1 MHTSVHDRN
10 CDGRNLTHVPI
21 LGPVLSGIRGALDA
35 LMIPRAFNEAPG
47 ERHKI
52 ADVAS
57 DSVPNLWYSIWTV
70 GRPKAEGGRGTMWFC
85 SCPSRQH
92 PCKHV
97 DRLWARA
104 YDDDQERLTDYG
116 ALHLPSRAALEA
128 EHAQLEREMDARSV
142 AASGAGRPVLYT
154 IGHGSRELDGFVA
167 QLRSVGVTLLVDVRT
182 FPSSRWSKQ
191 FDRVR
196 LCQPGALGASMR
208 YRHMPELGGYN
219 RDKTLRTK
227 DDDWH
232 AGIRWLSDRAHRE
245 TLAIFCM
252 ETDPARC
259 HRTQTIEP
267 DLRAV
272 APDLEIIHLLQ
283 PRSGRPTAPSRQLG
297 LLS

>member
-1 MHTSVHDRN
+1 MHTNVHDPN
-10 CDGRNLTHVPI
+10 SAGRNFTHVPI
-21 LGPVLSGIRGALDA
+21 LGAMISGIRGALNA

-52 ADVAS
+52 AEVAS
-57 DSVPNLWYSIWTV
+57 DSVPERWYSIWTV
-70 GRPKAEGGRGTMWFC
+70 GRPKAEGGRGRMWFC
-85 SCPSRQH
+85 SYPSRQQ
-92 PCKHV
+92 PYKHLT
-97 DRLWARA
+97 RLWARE

-116 ALHLPSRAALEA
+116 ALQLPARAAEQVSRAQLA
-128 EHAQLEREMDARSV
+128 EEMEARSL
-142 AASGAGRPVLYT
+142 AARGAGRPVLYT

-191 FDRVR
+191 FDKRR
-196 LCQPGALGASMR
+196 LCQPGALGADMR

-219 RDKTLRTK
+219 LDKSPRTK
-227 DDDWH
+227 DDNWR
-232 AGIRWLSDRAHRE
+232 AGIAWLGDRARRE
-245 TLAIFCM
+245 TLAIMCM
-252 ETDPARC
+252 ERTPETC

-267 DLRAV
+267 DLRRV

-283 PRSGRPTAPSRQLG
+283 PRSGQAPTRPRQLG